1 MGREFDQLFD
11 EWASTYD
18 ETVSGVDPE
27 YAEVFMHYEH
37 ILKEVSAKVS
47 GHVLEYGVGTGNL
60 TERLVKRTPK
70 VVGVE
75 PSAEMRKITRTKLP
89 SVPVFDGD
97 FFHIP
102 LTDYPIDSIVSTYA
116 FHHLKDHEKEKAIA
130 LYSSVLAP
138 GGKIV
143 FADTMFPS
151 ETAKLETIHKADAA
165 EYHRL
170 AEDLRTEYYTTI
182 PFLQAV
188 LKKYHFSSTFNQL
201 NPFVWIMEA
210 VKVKHP

>member
-1 MGREFDQLFD
+1 MGREFDRLFD

-27 YAEVFMHYEH
+27 YAEVFMHYEK
-37 ILKEVSAKVS
+37 ILNDVSAKVS

-60 TERLVKRTPK
+60 TEQLVKRTTR

-75 PSAEMRKITRTKLP
+75 PSAEMRKIARAKLP
-89 SVPVFDGD
+89 SIPIIDGD

-102 LTDYPIDSIVSTYA
+102 LTDHPIDNIVSTYA
-116 FHHLKDHEKEKAIA
+116 FHHLTDQEKEKAIA
-130 LYSSVLAP
+130 LYASVLAP

-143 FADTMFPS
+143 FADTMFIT
-151 ETAKLETIHKADAA
+151 EEAKLETIHKADAA
-165 EYHRL
+165 HYHRL

-182 PFLQAV
+182 PYLHS
-188 LKKYHFSSTFNQL
+188 LLEKYHFSPSFKQL

-210 VKVKHP
+210 TKRP